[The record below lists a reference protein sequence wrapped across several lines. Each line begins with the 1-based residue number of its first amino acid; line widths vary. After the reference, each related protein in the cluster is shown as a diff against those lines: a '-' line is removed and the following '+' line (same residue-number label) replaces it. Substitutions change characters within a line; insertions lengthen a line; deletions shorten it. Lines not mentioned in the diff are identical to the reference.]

1 MIPFL
6 IAIIM
11 LAASIRGSIA
21 AVTVALFIFAH
32 DVFAY
37 QMFGFDAPAYYGS
50 AVVCCFVATMI
61 IKKYR
66 VTMLNLRLI
75 DCLFAYAAINTAGLL
90 AWYLYV
96 EPVFYNVSILA
107 ANCYLIYVIMT
118 QHDDGIRDDSLDSVM
133 RVHVCTDSCLANK
146 EQAKT

>member
-11 LAASIRGSIA
+11 LVASVRGSIA
-21 AVTVALFIFAH
+21 GITVALFILAH
-32 DVFAY
+32 EVFAY
-37 QMFGFDAPAYYGS
+37 QLFDFDAPAYYGS
-50 AVVCCFVATMI
+50 AVVCCLIATLI

-75 DCLFAYAAINTAGLL
+75 DCLLAYAAINTAGLL

-96 EPVFYNVSILA
+96 EPVLYNVSILA

-118 QHDDGIRDDSLDSVM
+118 QHDDGIRDDSMDSIM
-133 RVHVCTDSCLANK
+133 RVHVYSNSSLANT